1 MCGIQHEYGSQ
12 LLSATCSIYPRVL
25 NLVSGVLEGSL
36 TLSCPEAA
44 RNVLLVPDSTRIA
57 GDLLS
62 GNFRTDNHFSLASNG
77 SGSIYKPYSAFHMVR
92 AWLMDMVKDRSRPMW
107 QRLLLIGSLCKQLSE
122 ITTAKESDI
131 VPAILSD
138 YRQILGT
145 NWGQVEMENMPSNC
159 ELKLRAIFKL
169 TDQRVRDK
177 PCGSRFVDTYWNFV
191 EGIGSPM
198 GSMPGD
204 DIQRYREAEERYHRP
219 FFEQRPFILENYLLN
234 YMFRYLF
241 PFGREGSDR
250 FTARSIFD
258 EYILMTTQFAWIN
271 GLLIGIAGQCKETFA
286 EEHVVRAIQSY
297 SREVDH
303 DASIL
308 ASIIDFMRG
317 HGLDNLQGMAVML
330 KN

>member
-1 MCGIQHEYGSQ
+1 
-12 LLSATCSIYPRVL
+12 
-25 NLVSGVLEGSL
+25 
-36 TLSCPEAA
+36 
-44 RNVLLVPDSTRIA
+44 
-57 GDLLS
+57 
-62 GNFRTDNHFSLASNG
+62 
-77 SGSIYKPYSAFHMVR
+77 
-92 AWLMDMVKDRSRPMW
+92 
-107 QRLLLIGSLCKQLSE
+107 
-122 ITTAKESDI
+122 
-131 VPAILSD
+131 
-138 YRQILGT
+138 
-145 NWGQVEMENMPSNC
+145 
-159 ELKLRAIFKL
+159 
-169 TDQRVRDK
+169 
-177 PCGSRFVDTYWNFV
+177 
-191 EGIGSPM
+191 
-198 GSMPGD
+198 MPGD